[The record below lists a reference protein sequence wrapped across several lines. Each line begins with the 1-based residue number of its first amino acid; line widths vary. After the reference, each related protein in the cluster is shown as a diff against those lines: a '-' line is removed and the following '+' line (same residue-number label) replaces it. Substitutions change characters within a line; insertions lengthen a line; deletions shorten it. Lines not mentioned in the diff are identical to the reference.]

1 MNTLILILIIVVA
14 ILNIMLFFKIWGMT
28 NNIKIL
34 TNFYMLEKGIKVNG
48 MAKNLNE
55 QYQDKDGNNIKI
67 F

>member
-55 QYQDKDGNNIKI
+55 QYQDKNGNNIKI

>member
-1 MNTLILILIIVVA
+1 MNTFILILIIVVA

-55 QYQDKDGNNIKI
+55 QYQDKDGNNIRI

>member
-28 NNIKIL
+28 HNIKIL

-55 QYQDKDGNNIKI
+55 QYQDQDGNNIKI